1 MRWNGLGL
9 EAAVAAQTACEA
21 ESQDG
26 PAHNQSVYQRHPVV
40 SSRPHPREFR
50 PKYRLPGKKISCFL
64 AGPLAALLDHENKQ
78 MASRLSMLPRET
90 CVLPPEE
97 HDLLHEALIH
107 WHDATVFPDERVA
120 QVPQDLHPHELFIF
134 PLQAEPPSGPVA

>member
-1 MRWNGLGL
+1 
-9 EAAVAAQTACEA
+9 
-21 ESQDG
+21 
-26 PAHNQSVYQRHPVV
+26 
-40 SSRPHPREFR
+40 
-50 PKYRLPGKKISCFL
+50 
-64 AGPLAALLDHENKQ
+64 

-97 HDLLHEALIH
+97 HDLLHEALVH

-120 QVPQDLHPHELFIF
+120 QVPQDLHPHHELF